1 MSVIQRLYYCKL
13 CLSWKQGS
21 RELEDGFTQLRNATD
36 ERVRMS
42 QEQLQEA
49 ESYRERTLALIEL
62 TSQQLLL
69 EESEPLFHIEL
80 TFSKFKFSIWSPL
93 F

>member
-1 MSVIQRLYYCKL
+1 MSVIQRLHYCKL
-13 CLSWKQGS
+13 CLSWKQES
-21 RELEDGFTQLRNATD
+21 QELEEGFAQLRNATD
-36 ERVRMS
+36 ERVRIS

-69 EESEPLFHIEL
+69 EESETLF
-80 TFSKFKFSIWSPL
+80 P
-93 F
+93 